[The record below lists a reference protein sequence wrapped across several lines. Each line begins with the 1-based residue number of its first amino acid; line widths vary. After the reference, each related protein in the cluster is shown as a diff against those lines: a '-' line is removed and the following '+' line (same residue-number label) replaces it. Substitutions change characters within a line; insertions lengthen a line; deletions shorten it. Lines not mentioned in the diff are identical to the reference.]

1 MSYGRGRFVFHFALL
16 LFVLATILVTFLLV
30 LQADGMASG
39 GNHMPTKNK
48 WMGWDMD
55 GVKWYLLAELNCL
68 SEFDESVTLLY
79 YSMFLN
85 T

>member
-1 MSYGRGRFVFHFALL
+1 
-16 LFVLATILVTFLLV
+16 
-30 LQADGMASG
+30 
-39 GNHMPTKNK
+39 MPTKNK

-79 YSMFLN
+79 YSMLLN